1 MDKLIIRGEMFG
13 PFQYVY
19 IYKNGEKIDSIG
31 VSMENLEEV
40 VFASLKKYGITTIDL
55 SGAKS
60 FMQGIEKSLREKEI
74 TQHSTDKIIFR
85 YV

>member
-1 MDKLIIRGEMFG
+1 MDRLIIRGEMFG
-13 PFQYVY
+13 PLLYVY
-19 IYKNGEKIDSIG
+19 IYKDGEKIDSIG

-40 VFASLKKYGITTIDL
+40 VFASIEKYNITTIDL
-55 SGAKS
+55 SGARG

-74 TQHSTDKIIFR
+74 AQYSTDKITFR